1 MLSRCSSPQMDK
13 SNLIVNYLPSTFT
26 EADLLEMFERYG
38 AIQSIKIV
46 RDKTTGISMGFGFV
60 NFETNEGAEAAV
72 DALNC
77 TVLPEGKRMK
87 VSVARPAWKANI
99 HSNLYVSGLPL
110 SYTRKDIDDLF
121 GPEYTSHIES
131 MRLLYDQGGQKFR
144 GIAVVRFDT
153 EESAYNAM
161 RAFANC
167 QLTDPVSKI
176 TSSMQLKPWRPEFR
190 ADRVDSEVMR
200 DQLLRQQ
207 RSTTM
212 QHLQPV
218 VGGVAGP
225 RGARAYSTGAFN
237 IKPTATGGAS
247 QLTLP
252 QQPSESSRYSSR
264 SRFAS
269 SSIPTGVTRDYRP
282 QLEVSENQQTSGS
295 RSSWDSVWNEYLHH
309 AINAQA
315 AHQRKS
321 GDGSGEAA
329 GLVPPPPPQLLA
341 AAAAAADPAYIV
353 QAAAVAAAAI
363 GQQGGGLPGFL
374 SGGGGALHTP
384 GVLSPQGLQTG
395 RAGALAGSALLAAP
409 QSSAA
414 AAAAPSS
421 SSSPPAALFIFHL
434 PPECDDST
442 LRVLFEQYG
451 QLDSVKVVVG
461 KGYGF
466 VNFVDWDCA
475 QRAVDALNGFKLGS
489 KRLKVEFKKAR
500 NDSAALAPGRQGPTP
515 PASSS
520 TQQFG
525 EKIAEEL
532 DGGAG
537 GEGEKAQEGEL
548 PAGSP
553 EKSEDLRQS
562 AEPAP
567 SGEPLSITTTAK

>member
-1 MLSRCSSPQMDK
+1 MDK

-38 AIQSIKIV
+38 AIQSIKVV

-121 GPEYTSHIES
+121 GPDYTSHMES

-190 ADRVDSEVMR
+190 ADRVDSEAMR

-207 RSTTM
+207 RATTM
-212 QHLQPV
+212 QRLQPV

-269 SSIPTGVTRDYRP
+269 SSIPTGVTRGYGP
-282 QLEVSENQQTSGS
+282 QLEVSENHQTSGS
-295 RSSWDSVWNEYLHH
+295 SSWDSAWNEYLHR

-315 AHQRKS
+315 AHQHKS
-321 GDGSGEAA
+321 GDSSGGAA

-341 AAAAAADPAYIV
+341 AAAAAADPAYMV

-374 SGGGGALHTP
+374 SGSGGVLHTP

-395 RAGALAGSALLAAP
+395 RAGALAGSGGSRGDSRRL
-409 QSSAA
+409 SSSAAA

-421 SSSPPAALFIFHL
+421 SSSSPAALFIFHL
-434 PPECDDST
+434 PPECDDAT

-466 VNFVDWDCA
+466 VNF
-475 QRAVDALNGFKLGS
+475 
-489 KRLKVEFKKAR
+489 
-500 NDSAALAPGRQGPTP
+500 
-515 PASSS
+515 
-520 TQQFG
+520 
-525 EKIAEEL
+525 
-532 DGGAG
+532 
-537 GEGEKAQEGEL
+537 
-548 PAGSP
+548 
-553 EKSEDLRQS
+553 
-562 AEPAP
+562 
-567 SGEPLSITTTAK
+567 